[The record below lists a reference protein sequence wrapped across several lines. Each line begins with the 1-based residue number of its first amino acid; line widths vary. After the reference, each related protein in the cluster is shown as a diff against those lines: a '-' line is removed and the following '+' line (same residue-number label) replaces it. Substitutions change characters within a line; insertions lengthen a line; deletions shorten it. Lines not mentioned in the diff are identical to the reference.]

1 MTSSESTSFL
11 LQPFPNFYTATSTV
25 LKFLQSYL
33 GFDLCM
39 VTHVKGQQWVV
50 LDVEDRHYGI
60 ESGRVLPWSESLCC
74 QILAERSTSVVP
86 DISAI
91 AQYADNPFCQKFNIG
106 AYISLPLRHS
116 NGELFGT
123 LCAFHPT
130 TKPASIAAQRPLLNV
145 IVQLLVSLLE
155 SDLKLMEQKRK
166 GERSQ
171 LSSWQ
176 DPLTGLYNRDAW
188 LHFLNVEDGRCKRY
202 GREASIITL
211 EFELTLINQA
221 EGKAK
226 VDQWIK
232 QMSQLLKDVLREQ
245 DIIARVSGNE
255 IAIIALETEAERLGG
270 LIERLQ
276 VLIGESH
283 FNVAL
288 GCAIHT
294 PGAELSDSWHRA
306 QTSMHMWKRHN
317 PTTLSA

>member
-1 MTSSESTSFL
+1 MKSSTPASL
-11 LQPFPNFYTATSTV
+11 LLKPFPNFQTATCTV
-25 LKFLQSYL
+25 LNFLQSYV

-39 VTHVKGQQWVV
+39 VTHVKGEQWVV
-50 LDVEDRHYGI
+50 LNVEDQHYGI
-60 ESGRVLPWSESLCC
+60 ESGRVFAWSDSLCC
-74 QILAERSTSVVP
+74 QMSSSAGATIVP
-86 DISAI
+86 DLDAI
-91 AQYADNPFCQKFNIG
+91 AQYASHPFRQQFDIG
-106 AYISLPLRHS
+106 AYLSLPLVHS
-116 NGELFGT
+116 NGSLFGT

-130 TKPASIAAQRPLLNV
+130 AKPASLAAQQPLLD
-145 IVQLLVSLLE
+145 IISQLLVSLLE
-155 SDLKLMEQKRK
+155 SDLKLIEQARK

-176 DPLTGLYNRDAW
+176 DQLTGLYNRDAW

-211 EFELTLINQA
+211 EFGLKQINHT
-221 EGKAK
+221 EGKTK

-232 QMSQLLKDVLREQ
+232 QMAQLLKDVLREQ

-270 LIERLQ
+270 LIERIQ

-283 FNVAL
+283 FHVAL

-294 PGAELSDSWHRA
+294 PGSELADSWQRA
-306 QTSMHMWKRHN
+306 QTSMHLWKKHN
-317 PTTLSA
+317 SASAA